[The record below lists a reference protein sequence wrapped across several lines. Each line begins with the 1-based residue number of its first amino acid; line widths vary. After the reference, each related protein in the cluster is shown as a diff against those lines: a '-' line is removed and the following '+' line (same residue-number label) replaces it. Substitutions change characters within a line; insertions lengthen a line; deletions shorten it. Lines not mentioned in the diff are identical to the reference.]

1 MARPNKKRVLNLTPR
16 TLVSG
21 LFIDKMERDKKEI
34 IKKHCYTELV
44 YQRINKKL
52 GTSFS
57 NKESELLLKRV
68 LKETG
73 LEGYEKKGKN
83 FYISN
88 KQHNIKV
95 TINSNTFRVITVDKI
110 LMSKIS
116 Y

>member
-1 MARPNKKRVLNLTPR
+1 MLGRIKRRAPNVTPR
-16 TLVSG
+16 TLASR
-21 LFIDKMERDKKEI
+21 LFIDDMEIDKNEI

-57 NKESELLLKRV
+57 NKESESFLKKV

-88 KQHNIKV
+88 KQHNIQV
-95 TINSNTFRVITVDKI
+95 TINSNTFRVITVAVI
-110 LMSKIS
+110 LKSK
-116 Y
+116 